1 MTNLTIEQ
9 RDAKASLDVLR
20 AAGKIPAVFY
30 GPKEEAMPIAVDAKE
45 FGKVFKEAGES
56 TVVTLSGIGD
66 EKDSMIHEVDY
77 NPVTGGIVHVDF
89 YVIEKGKKVRTHVP
103 LEFIGEAPA
112 VKSLG
117 GTLMKVL
124 HEVEIEAMPK
134 NLPHGIDVDIS
145 VLATFDDHIA
155 VKDLRIPDGVEILNN
170 ADDTVASV
178 AQPREEEVEEPVV
191 AIDMESIEVEKK
203 GKQEEEGAET
213 SADGEKSAE

>member
-9 RDAKASLDVLR
+9 RDAKASLDALR
-20 AAGKIPAVFY
+20 KAGKIPAVFY
-30 GPKEEAMPIAVDAKE
+30 GPKEEATPIAVDAKE
-45 FGKVFKEAGES
+45 FGKVLKEAGES
-56 TVVTLSGIGD
+56 TVVTLEGVGES
-66 EKDSMIHEVDY
+66 KDVMIHDIDH
-77 NPVTGGIVHVDF
+77 NPVSGAVVHVDF

-145 VLATFDDHIA
+145 VLATFADHIA
-155 VKDLRIPDGVEILNN
+155 IKDLRVPEGVEILN
-170 ADDTVASV
+170 APDDTIASV
-178 AQPREEEVEEPVV
+178 AQPKEEVEEPVA

-203 GKQEEEGAET
+203 GKQEEGGAEAT
-213 SADGEKSAE
+213 PEETKE

>member
-9 RDAKASLDVLR
+9 RDAKASLDALR
-20 AAGKIPAVFY
+20 KAGKIPAVFY
-30 GPKEEAMPIAVDAKE
+30 GPKEEATPIAVDAKE
-45 FGKVFKEAGES
+45 FGKVLKEAGES
-56 TVVTLSGIGD
+56 TVVTLEGVGES
-66 EKDSMIHEVDY
+66 KDVMIHDIDHNQVSGA
-77 NPVTGGIVHVDF
+77 VVHVDF

-134 NLPHGIDVDIS
+134 NLPHGIEVDIS
-145 VLATFDDHIA
+145 VLATFSDHIA
-155 VKDLRIPDGVEILNN
+155 IKDLRIPEGVEILN
-170 ADDTVASV
+170 APDDTIASV
-178 AQPREEEVEEPVV
+178 AEPKEEVEEPVA

-213 SADGEKSAE
+213 SADGEKSAD